1 MQAEPPAEPTVPTDL
16 HPMAQAFVD
25 AHAAIAPKV
34 AEQNTA
40 HVVNLLEGF
49 ERDIG
54 PLIAP
59 IAQQLLDNPDTPPE
73 LHALLGVLVQPTH
86 FGESVIIGIAI
97 GSILS
102 PVLANAFAPITQG
115 IANTAWGINP
125 SQPIPVAVAVASKL
139 KNVLGPNDPA
149 TEAVQSGINL
159 SRFNQMVEA
168 AGNALGFEEALSL
181 SRRNLLT
188 GITLDQVLEYSNV
201 NPKFYAAAKN
211 LITNPVSVAE
221 VLNARIRTHLDDG
234 QATDLYAQAGGI
246 PDQYAWR
253 LASTGRPPGPMEVGT
268 LFNRGKI
275 DDAVASRMLAQSD
288 LALAFQDSVKEL
300 WHYYPPPR
308 SLVPMLRA
316 DAITD
321 AQFTT
326 WMSYYGAPPDVVD
339 AFRKEA
345 TSTKASAGKDLTQA
359 QVTRLYGAQV
369 ITRAEATTRLTALG
383 LPADDV
389 TLLLDYEDNLRPEK
403 LMNALISK
411 VSTLYISHKIT
422 KPDATT
428 ALSAGKVP
436 AAAVQQL
443 FAIWDIERTANVY
456 FPTPAGIVGALRRGI
471 ITPVA
476 THRRLNALGV
486 LDSDIPIVVGDGW
499 PPTAPQ
505 DAKAAVVAVLNDDAE
520 LLSTVSGS
528 KSPHKALTPTQITKE
543 YLTSL
548 ITRAQAITQ
557 LEGLGYNAT
566 DADALLTL
574 AGPPTVVTP

>member
-59 IAQQLLDNPDTPPE
+59 IAKQLLDNPDTPPE

-115 IANTAWGINP
+115 IANTAWQLNP
-125 SQPIPVAVAVASKL
+125 SRPIPVEVAVASAL
-139 KNVLGPNDPA
+139 KNVFTPYEPGS
-149 TEAVQSGINL
+149 EALSSGIKL
-159 SRFNQMVEA
+159 DRFNQMVEA

-221 VLNARIRTHLDDG
+221 VLNARIREHLDDG

-253 LASTGRPPGPMEVGT
+253 LASTGRPPGPMQVGE
-268 LFNRGKI
+268 LFNRQVI
-275 DDAVASRMLAQSD
+275 DDATASAMLAQSD
-288 LALAFQDSVKEL
+288 LALAFQDTVKQL
-300 WHYYPPPR
+300 WKYYPPPR
-308 SLVPMLRA
+308 SIVPMLRSK
-316 DAITD
+316 AID
-321 AQFTT
+321 EAQARTYL
-326 WMSYYGAPPDVVD
+326 SYYGAPPDVVT
-339 AFRKEA
+339 AFIKEA
-345 TSTKASAGKDLTQA
+345 TTSTTTAGKDLTQA
-359 QVTRLYGAQV
+359 QVTRLYGAEV
-369 ITRAEATTRLTALG
+369 ITKAEATTRLTALG

-403 LMNALISK
+403 LMNALIGK
-411 VSTLYISHKIT
+411 IGTMYVAHKLT
-422 KPDATT
+422 KANATT
-428 ALSAGKVP
+428 ALNAGKVP
-436 AAAVQQL
+436 TAAQTQL
-443 FAIWDIERTANVY
+443 FAIWDVERTWNIHTL
-456 FPTPAGIVGALRRGI
+456 TPAAIVGGYRRGI
-471 ITPVA
+471 LSPAQCKTRLTDAGVA
-476 THRRLNALGV
+476 A
-486 LDSDIPIVVGDGW
+486 SDLAIVVADGW
-499 PPTAPQ
+499 PPTKPA
-505 DAKAAVVAVLNDDAE
+505 DAQAAAQAVVDA
-520 LLSTVSGS
+520 
-528 KSPHKALTPTQITKE
+528 
-543 YLTSL
+543 
-548 ITRAQAITQ
+548 
-557 LEGLGYNAT
+557 
-566 DADALLTL
+566 
-574 AGPPTVVTP
+574 